1 MWTMEDMV
9 VGSSIL
15 RGRNDTTRWQFIA
28 KDSTVQKSTKPS
40 ILQHILPRD
49 SSGVSLTDESLKAFS

>member
-28 KDSTVQKSTKPS
+28 KDSTLKISS
-40 ILQHILPRD
+40 IPYIVQHIPKKFNE
-49 SSGVSLTDESLKAFS
+49 T

>member
-15 RGRNDTTRWQFIA
+15 RGRNDTTKWQFIA
-28 KDSTVQKSTKPS
+28 KDSTVQKSTKPY
-40 ILQHILPRD
+40 IVQHIPKKFNE
-49 SSGVSLTDESLKAFS
+49 T